1 LQEKE
6 YKLFKEQQKQ
16 ELKLLRQELDLDQK
30 KDKKEVLK
38 KRKDQKDIELQEK
51 VAPEFN
57 SLSNYIT
64 ISVLHI
70 GFFYVIILVLQ
81 INTL

>member
-1 LQEKE
+1 M
-6 YKLFKEQQKQ
+6 
-16 ELKLLRQELDLDQK
+16 RQELDLDQK

-57 SLSNYIT
+57 VLSNYIT
-64 ISVLHI
+64 ISVLQI
-70 GFFYVIILVLQ
+70 GFIYVIILILQ
-81 INTL
+81 INRL